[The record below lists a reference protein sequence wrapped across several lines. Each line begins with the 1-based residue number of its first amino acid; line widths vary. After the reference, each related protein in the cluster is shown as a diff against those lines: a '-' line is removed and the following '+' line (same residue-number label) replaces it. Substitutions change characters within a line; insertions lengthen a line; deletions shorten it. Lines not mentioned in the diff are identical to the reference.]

1 MEHAERLG
9 HKTSYEAAQPSVGL
23 IECSS
28 IAKGFQ
34 VADAVV
40 KASPVR
46 LLWARTVSP
55 GHHVT
60 LFAGEVPET
69 TFAHERGLEVGADA
83 VLDHC
88 LIPNVHPDLIPAVR
102 GPRRV
107 EVHEALGVVE
117 TTTVSAALIAAD
129 TSVKAAA
136 VELIEVRLAQHL
148 GGKGFYVLAGETA
161 DVEAAVA
168 VGADLARAQ
177 GALLRE
183 VVIPRAAAELME
195 HLF

>member
-9 HKTSYEAAQPSVGL
+9 RSTHPDAAQPSLGL

-69 TFAHERGLEVGADA
+69 TSALERGLEVGGDA
-83 VLDHC
+83 VIDHC
-88 LIPNVHPDLIPAVR
+88 LIPNVHRDLVAAVR
-102 GPRRV
+102 GPRKV
-107 EVHEALGVVE
+107 EVQEALGVVE
-117 TTTVSAALIAAD
+117 TSTVSASLFAAD
-129 TSVKAAA
+129 ASAKAAA
-136 VELIEVRLAQHL
+136 VELLEVRLAMHL
-148 GGKGFYVLAGETA
+148 GGKGFYLVAGETG

-168 VGADLARAQ
+168 AGAEVASAKR
-177 GALLRE
+177 ALLRE
-183 VVIPRAAAELME
+183 VVIPRAAPELID

>member
-9 HKTSYEAAQPSVGL
+9 QKTSPDAAQPSLGL
-23 IECSS
+23 IECGS
-28 IAKGFQ
+28 IAQGFR

-40 KASPVR
+40 KASPVK

-69 TFAHERGLEVGADA
+69 SAALERGLEVGGDA
-83 VLDHC
+83 VLARC

-107 EVHEALGVVE
+107 ALDEALGVVE
-117 TTTVSAALIAAD
+117 TTSVSAALLAAD
-129 TSVKAAA
+129 ASAKAAA

-148 GGKGFYVLAGETA
+148 GGKGFYLLAGETG

-168 VGADLARAQ
+168 AGADVARAE

-183 VVIPRAAAELME
+183 VVIPRAAAELRE
-195 HLF
+195 HIF